1 MNCSKCGAPNAA
13 DASFCGICGNNLK
26 ENLNPVEQTAAP
38 AAVPVEQAMEMP
50 APAAQPAP
58 VEMPAPA
65 QPVAEP
71 ASAEPVAPVAEPAP
85 VAQPMPVV
93 ETPVVPAAPLQP
105 EPVAPAP
112 VVEPT
117 PVQPVP
123 VAPVE
128 ATPVAPVAPVQP
140 APVAPVVPA
149 TPVVPVEQSIAVAAV
164 QQPVAQVQ
172 QPVQP
177 MQPAVDPMQAATQPA
192 VVASTVAPVATSTS
206 PSKNILSNKKVL
218 IPIIAVAAVLLL
230 VVGFFVISN
239 LGGGAGSEK
248 SAVKILLDPKKP
260 VLVEKSGKYGYVS
273 TKGKVLIEPKY
284 SEATEFY
291 GKYAI
296 VKVDDA
302 EYDYTYQII
311 NQKGKEQLKEA
322 VIGQPTYDPEFG
334 TWVIDYRLY
343 NSKLKPI
350 TKEGISVFEMS
361 DGYYTYSNYDQG
373 RSGIMNSKGKSLWD
387 WKESSFYGD
396 ISESMY
402 DEKDLY
408 VAVKSFD
415 EDEKEVIVSLKKGKI
430 VYELEDYDDY
440 NIYAETNG
448 IFTIKDEDSYDTK
461 TWLYFKDGKLKYE
474 TSDSKIEDIEVY
486 DDEKQILEL
495 YYGYNDDYE
504 REYKYYDVKAKEFVT
519 DVDEKDDYDDDENL
533 DLYELTYG
541 FKPFESSDKYGIM
554 AGDKILVSSTYD
566 DVTFISYAPFLY
578 MKEFKNKEL
587 VIFEKDD
594 ESILYDVK
602 KNKEIQKF
610 DATSVT
616 TNETSSFIKLAK
628 YDDYDLEG
636 YIVYNLITGKMKEYD
651 EDADLEFG
659 SNFYK
664 EKKGSK
670 DIYYNTDLEQIYEG

>member
-38 AAVPVEQAMEMP
+38 AAVPVEPAMEMP

-65 QPVAEP
+65 QPVA
-71 ASAEPVAPVAEPAP
+71 APAP
-85 VAQPMPVV
+85 VAPAPAV
-93 ETPVVPAAPLQP
+93 EATPVQP

-117 PVQPVP
+117 PVQPAP

-128 ATPVAPVAPVQP
+128 ATPVAPVQP
-140 APVAPVVPA
+140 APVAPVEVTPTPVVA
-149 TPVVPVEQSIAVAAV
+149 ETPVVPVEQPAVAPAPME
-164 QQPVAQVQ
+164 QPVAPLQ

-177 MQPAVDPMQAATQPA
+177 MQPVVDPNAVAVQPMQAAVQPA
-192 VVASTVAPVATSTS
+192 VVAPTVVPAAPSQ
-206 PSKNILSNKKVL
+206 NLLSNKKLL
-218 IPIIAVAAVLLL
+218 IPIIAVAAVLVI
-230 VVGFFVISN
+230 VVGLFVLSN
-239 LGGGAGSEK
+239 LGGGSGSEK
-248 SAVKILLDPKKP
+248 SAVKTLLDPKKP
-260 VLVEKSGKYGYVS
+260 ILVKKSGKYGYVS
-273 TKGKVLIEPKY
+273 HKGKILIEPKY

-291 GKYAI
+291 GDYAI

-322 VIGQPTYDPEFG
+322 VIGQPTYDPENG

-396 ISESMY
+396 ISESIY

-408 VAVKSFD
+408 VAVQSFD
-415 EDEKEVIVSLKKGKI
+415 EEEKEVIVSLKKKKI
-430 VYELEDYDDY
+430 VYELDNYDDY
-440 NIYAETNG
+440 NIRAESNG
-448 IFTIKDEDSYDTK
+448 IFTIKEEDSYDTK

-486 DDEKQILEL
+486 DYEKQILEL

-504 REYKYYDVKAKEFVT
+504 REYKYYDVKAKEFIT
-519 DVDEKDDYDDDENL
+519 DVEDKDDYDTDEDL

-541 FKPFESSDKYGIM
+541 FKPFESSDKYGLM
-554 AGDKILVSSTYD
+554 AEDKILVSSTYD

-587 VIFEKDD
+587 VLFEKDD
-594 ESILYDVK
+594 KIILYDVK
-602 KNKEIQKF
+602 KKKELQTF
-610 DATSVT
+610 DASSVT
-616 TNETSSFIKLAK
+616 TNETSTFIKLAK
-628 YDDYDLEG
+628 YEDYDLKG
-636 YIVYNLITGKMKEYD
+636 YIVYNLISGEMKEYD

-664 EKKGSK
+664 EKNGSK
-670 DIYYNTDLEQIYEG
+670 DIYYNTNIEQIYEG

>member
-26 ENLNPVEQTAAP
+26 ENINNVEQPATAVSEP
-38 AAVPVEQAMEMP
+38 AVEMP
-50 APAAQPAP
+50 APAAPAP
-58 VEMPAPA
+58 AEMPA
-65 QPVAEP
+65 
-71 ASAEPVAPVAEPAP
+71 
-85 VAQPMPVV
+85 
-93 ETPVVPAAPLQP
+93 AA
-105 EPVAPAP
+105 
-112 VVEPT
+112 

-123 VAPVE
+123 EPIAPVAETPVTPVEPAVVEPQPVAPVE
-128 ATPVAPVAPVQP
+128 VAPVEVAPTPVAPVEQPVVAAAPVM
-140 APVAPVVPA
+140 A
-149 TPVVPVEQSIAVAAV
+149 
-164 QQPVAQVQ
+164 
-172 QPVQP
+172 PVQP
-177 MQPAVDPMQAATQPA
+177 MQPGIDPMQAAAQPA
-192 VVASTVAPVATSTS
+192 VVAPTVAPVAPTN
-206 PSKNILSNKKVL
+206 KNILNNKKIL
-218 IPIIAVAAVLLL
+218 IPIIAVAAVVLL
-230 VVGFFVISN
+230 VVGFLVIKN

-248 SAVKILLDPKKP
+248 AAVKTLLDPKKP

-273 TKGKVLIEPKY
+273 HKGKVLIEPKY

-322 VIGQPTYDPEFG
+322 VIGQPTYDPEYG
-334 TWVIDYRLY
+334 TWIIDYRLY
-343 NSKLKPI
+343 NSNLKPI

-361 DGYYTYSNYDQG
+361 AGYYTYSNYDQE
-373 RSGIMNSKGKSLWD
+373 RSGIMNAKGKSLWD
-387 WKESSFYGD
+387 WKHSSFYGD
-396 ISESMY
+396 LSESMY

-408 VAVKSFD
+408 VAVKSYDD
-415 EDEKEVIVSLKKGKI
+415 ETEVIVSLKKGKI
-430 VYELEDYDDY
+430 VYELENYKRD
-440 NIYAETNG
+440 NIHAESNG

-519 DVDEKDDYDDDENL
+519 DVEDKDDYDEDEDL
-533 DLYELTYG
+533 DLIELTYG

-554 AGDKILVSSTYD
+554 SEDKILVPSKYD
-566 DVTFISYAPFLY
+566 DVEFISYAPFLY

-587 VIFEKDD
+587 VLFEKDD
-594 ESILYDVK
+594 KMILYDVK
-602 KNKEIQKF
+602 KNKEINTF
-610 DATSVT
+610 DASSAT
-616 TNETSSFIKLAK
+616 TYEASSFIKLSK
-628 YDDYDLEG
+628 YEDYDLEG
-636 YIVYNLITGKMKEYD
+636 YIVYNLITGEMKEYD
-651 EDADLEFG
+651 EDAELEFG

-664 EKKGSK
+664 EKNGSK
-670 DIYYNTDLEQIYEG
+670 DIYYNTDMEQIYEG

>member
-26 ENLNPVEQTAAP
+26 ENINNVEQPAP
-38 AAVPVEQAMEMP
+38 AVSEPALEMP
-50 APAAQPAP
+50 APAAQPVAP
-58 VEMPAPA
+58 AAPAPAEMPAPA
-65 QPVAEP
+65 APAEPVVPAVEPAPVAEVVPTPVVP
-71 ASAEPVAPVAEPAP
+71 APVVETPVAPADMPAAAPVQPVPEPVAPVAE
-85 VAQPMPVV
+85 
-93 ETPVVPAAPLQP
+93 TPVTPVEPA
-105 EPVAPAP
+105 
-112 VVEPT
+112 VVEP
-117 PVQPVP
+117 QP

-128 ATPVAPVAPVQP
+128 VAPVEVAPTPVAPVEQPVVAAAPVM
-140 APVAPVVPA
+140 A
-149 TPVVPVEQSIAVAAV
+149 
-164 QQPVAQVQ
+164 
-172 QPVQP
+172 PVQP
-177 MQPAVDPMQAATQPA
+177 MQPGIDPMQAAAQPA
-192 VVASTVAPVATSTS
+192 VVAPTVAPA
-206 PSKNILSNKKVL
+206 SKNILSNKKIL
-218 IPIIAVAAVLLL
+218 IPIIAVAAVVLL
-230 VVGFFVISN
+230 VVGFLVIKN

-248 SAVKILLDPKKP
+248 SAVKTLLDPKKP

-273 TKGKVLIEPKY
+273 YKGKVLIEPKY

-322 VIGQPTYDPEFG
+322 VIGQPTYDSEYG
-334 TWVIDYRLY
+334 TWIIDYRLY
-343 NSKLKPI
+343 NSNLKPI

-361 DGYYTYSNYDQG
+361 AGYYTYSNYDQE
-373 RSGIMNSKGKSLWD
+373 RSGIMNAKGKSLWD
-387 WKESSFYGD
+387 WKHSSFYGD
-396 ISESMY
+396 LSESMY

-408 VAVKSFD
+408 VAVKSYDD
-415 EDEKEVIVSLKKGKI
+415 ETEVIVSLKKGKI
-430 VYELEDYDDY
+430 VCELENYKRD
-440 NIYAETNG
+440 NIHAESNG

-519 DVDEKDDYDDDENL
+519 DVEDKDDYDEDEDL
-533 DLYELTYG
+533 DLIELTYG

-554 AGDKILVSSTYD
+554 SEDKILVPSKYD
-566 DVTFISYAPFLY
+566 DVEFISYAPFLY

-587 VIFEKDD
+587 VLFEKDD
-594 ESILYDVK
+594 KMILYDVK
-602 KNKEIQKF
+602 KNKEINTF
-610 DATSVT
+610 DASSAT
-616 TNETSSFIKLAK
+616 TYEASSFIKLSK
-628 YDDYDLEG
+628 YEDYDLEG
-636 YIVYNLITGKMKEYD
+636 YIVYNLITGEMKEYD
-651 EDADLEFG
+651 EDAELEFG

-664 EKKGSK
+664 EKNGSK
-670 DIYYNTDLEQIYEG
+670 DIYYNTDMEQIYEG

>member
-38 AAVPVEQAMEMP
+38 AAVPVEPAMEMP

-65 QPVAEP
+65 QPVA
-71 ASAEPVAPVAEPAP
+71 ASAPVAPAPA
-85 VAQPMPVV
+85 V
-93 ETPVVPAAPLQP
+93 EATPVQP

-117 PVQPVP
+117 PVQPAP
-123 VAPVE
+123 VEAAPVE
-128 ATPVAPVAPVQP
+128 ATPVAPVQP
-140 APVAPVVPA
+140 APVAPVEVTPTPVVA
-149 TPVVPVEQSIAVAAV
+149 ETPVVPVEQPAVAPAPME
-164 QQPVAQVQ
+164 QPVAPLQ

-177 MQPAVDPMQAATQPA
+177 MQPVVDPNAVAVQPMQAAVQPA
-192 VVASTVAPVATSTS
+192 VVAPTVVPTAPSQ
-206 PSKNILSNKKVL
+206 NLLSNKKLL
-218 IPIIAVAAVLLL
+218 IPIIAVAAVVLL
-230 VVGFFVISN
+230 VVGFLVISN

-248 SAVKILLDPKKP
+248 DAVKTLLDPKKP

-361 DGYYTYSNYDQG
+361 NGYYTYSNYDQG

-440 NIYAETNG
+440 NISAETNG
-448 IFTIKDEDSYDTK
+448 IFTIKEEDSYDTK

-519 DVDEKDDYDDDENL
+519 DVEDKDDYEDEDL

-587 VIFEKDD
+587 VLFEKDD
-594 ESILYDVK
+594 KVILYDVK
-602 KNKEIQKF
+602 KNKEIKSF
-610 DATSVT
+610 DASSVT
-616 TNETSSFIKLAK
+616 TNESSTFIKLAK

-636 YIVYNLITGKMKEYD
+636 YIVYNLISGEMKEYD

-664 EKKGSK
+664 EKNGSK
-670 DIYYNTDLEQIYEG
+670 DIYYNTDMEQIYEG

>member
-26 ENLNPVEQTAAP
+26 ETLNTVEQQVAP
-38 AAVPVEQAMEMP
+38 IAPVAPAMEMP
-50 APAAQPAP
+50 APAAAPTP

-65 QPVAEP
+65 PQPEVAQPVAEP
-71 ASAEPVAPVAEPAP
+71 QPVAEAPVAPA
-85 VAQPMPVV
+85 PVV
-93 ETPVVPAAPLQP
+93 EPTPVVEAPI
-105 EPVAPAP
+105 APAP

-123 VAPVE
+123 AAPVEAAPVEAVPAAPVEAVPAAPVEATTVVSAQPAPVAPVE
-128 ATPVAPVAPVQP
+128 ATPV
-140 APVAPVVPA
+140 
-149 TPVVPVEQSIAVAAV
+149 
-164 QQPVAQVQ
+164 

-177 MQPAVDPMQAATQPA
+177 MQPGVDPNTVAVQPMQAAVQPAQVAPVQPA
-192 VVASTVAPVATSTS
+192 VPA
-206 PSKNILSNKKVL
+206 KNLLSNKKLL
-218 IPIIAVAAVLLL
+218 IPIIAVAAVLVI
-230 VVGFFVISN
+230 VVGLFVISN
-239 LGGGAGSEK
+239 LGGGSGSEK
-248 SAVKILLDPKKP
+248 SAVKTLLDPKKP
-260 VLVEKSGKYGYVS
+260 ILVEKSGKYGYVS
-273 TKGKVLIEPKY
+273 HKGKILIEPKY

-291 GKYAI
+291 GDYAI

-322 VIGQPTYDPEFG
+322 VIGQPTYDSENG

-350 TKEGISVFEMS
+350 TKENISVFEMS

-396 ISESMY
+396 ISESIY

-408 VAVKSFD
+408 VAVQSFD
-415 EDEKEVIVSLKKGKI
+415 EEEKEVIVSLKKKKI
-430 VYELEDYDDY
+430 VYELENYDDY
-440 NIYAETNG
+440 NIRAESNG
-448 IFTIKDEDSYDTK
+448 IFTIKEEDSYDTK

-486 DDEKQILEL
+486 DYEKQILEL

-519 DVDEKDDYDDDENL
+519 DVEDKDDYDTDEDL

-541 FKPFESSDKYGIM
+541 FKPFESSDKYGLM

-587 VIFEKDD
+587 VLFEKDD
-594 ESILYDVK
+594 KVILYDVK
-602 KNKEIQKF
+602 KKKELQTF
-610 DATSVT
+610 DASSVT
-616 TNETSSFIKLAK
+616 TYESSSFIKLSK
-628 YDDYDLEG
+628 YKDYDLEG
-636 YIVYNLITGKMKEYD
+636 YIVYNLISGEMKEYD
-651 EDADLEFG
+651 EDADLDFG

-664 EKKGSK
+664 EKNGSK
-670 DIYYNTDLEQIYEG
+670 DIYYNTNIEQIYEG